1 MQTYDWFVS
10 DKTSITHQAFEKF
23 FNGAGNP
30 RAVSIAVDTVMGL
43 TDEGDLAEP
52 FKHNAESVTGLL
64 NHGATVFVYSNDTF
78 FASHRSKANPDTI
91 LLKFDGT
98 ELHFVFMRPAD
109 NGAISLTGKVRW
121 DGKKDITDVLSTVLF
136 IEFNNIT
143 VNDANIGYFG
153 VLPDKYI
160 IPENEYQYP
169 DSWNYINCGHLEN
182 KFDKPAK
189 NVNTNNAVTQ
199 NQNSTGEVKM
209 TKVSN
214 IVTANKS
221 AAVSVAKIVTANKSA
236 AVSVAKIEAGRIAV
250 KQAVKLVK
258 PAVPMMARGYLE
270 TALGELAVANLFKF
284 AVDNF
289 APNNDKAKLVA
300 DAMLQGAM
308 LGAIQ
313 SLNVEQM
320 INDVMDKVDISKFA
334 DVTKSEE

>member
-1 MQTYDWFVS
+1 MQKYDWFVN
-10 DKTSITHQAFEKF
+10 DKTSITYQAFEKF

-78 FASHRSKANPDTI
+78 FASHRVKDNPDTI

-98 ELHFVFMRPAD
+98 ELYFVFMRPT
-109 NGAISLTGKVRW
+109 NGGALSLTGKVHW
-121 DGKKDITDVLSTVLF
+121 DGKKDITNVLSTVLH
-136 IEFNNIT
+136 INDFNHIT
-143 VNDANIGYFG
+143 VSDATIGYFG

-169 DSWNYINCGHLEN
+169 NSWNYINCGHLEN
-182 KFDKPAK
+182 VFDKPAK

-214 IVTANKS
+214 
-221 AAVSVAKIVTANKSA
+221 IVTANKSA

-289 APNNDKAKLVA
+289 APNNNKAKVVA

-320 INDVMDKVDISKFA
+320 INDVMDKVDISKFT

>member
-10 DKTSITHQAFEKF
+10 DKTSITYQAFEKF
-23 FNGAGNP
+23 FNGVGNP
-30 RAVSIAVDTVMGL
+30 RAVNIAVGTVHEL
-43 TDEGDLAEP
+43 TDDGDLSEP
-52 FKHNAESVTGLL
+52 FKHNAEGVTDLL
-64 NHGATVFVYSNDTF
+64 NHGATVFVYSNDTY
-78 FASHRSKANPDTI
+78 FASHRRKANPDAI
-91 LLKFDGT
+91 LLKFDGSQ
-98 ELHFVFMRPAD
+98 LHFVFMRPAD
-109 NGAISLTGKVRW
+109 NGAVSLTGNVQW

-136 IEFNNIT
+136 IDFTNIT
-143 VNDANIGYFG
+143 VDDANIGYFG

-209 TKVSN
+209 VKVS
-214 IVTANKS
+214 S
-221 AAVSVAKIVTANKSA
+221 IVTANKSA

-289 APNNDKAKLVA
+289 ASNNDKAKVVA
-300 DAMLQGAM
+300 DAMLEGAM

-313 SLNVEQM
+313 SLNIEQL

-334 DVTKSEE
+334 DIAKSEE

>member
-1 MQTYDWFVS
+1 MQKYDWFVN

-23 FNGAGNP
+23 FNGTGNP

-43 TDEGDLAEP
+43 TDEGDLSEP
-52 FKHNAESVTGLL
+52 FKHNAEGVTDLL

-78 FASHRSKANPDTI
+78 FASHRRKANPDAI
-91 LLKFDGT
+91 LLKFDGSQ
-98 ELHFVFMRPAD
+98 LHFVFMRPAD
-109 NGAISLTGKVRW
+109 NGAVSLTGNVQW

-136 IEFNNIT
+136 IDFTNIT
-143 VNDANIGYFG
+143 VDDANIGYFG

-189 NVNTNNAVTQ
+189 NINTNNAVTQ

-214 IVTANKS
+214 
-221 AAVSVAKIVTANKSA
+221 IVTANKSA

-289 APNNDKAKLVA
+289 APNNDKAKVVA

>member
-10 DKTSITHQAFEKF
+10 DKTSITYQAFEKF
-23 FNGAGNP
+23 FNGVGNP
-30 RAVSIAVDTVMGL
+30 RAVNIAVDTVRTL
-43 TDEGDLAEP
+43 TEDGDLSEP
-52 FKHNAESVTGLL
+52 FRHNAEGVTDLL

-78 FASHRSKANPDTI
+78 FASHRRKANPDAI
-91 LLKFDGT
+91 LLKFDGSH
-98 ELHFVFMRPAD
+98 LHFVFMRPAD
-109 NGAISLTGKVRW
+109 NGAVSLTGNVHW
-121 DGKKDITDVLSTVLF
+121 DGKKDITDVLSTVLYIDF
-136 IEFNNIT
+136 TNIT
-143 VNDANIGYFG
+143 VDDANIGYFG

-169 DSWNYINCGHLEN
+169 DGWQYLNCGHLEN

-214 IVTANKS
+214 
-221 AAVSVAKIVTANKSA
+221 IVTANKSA

>member
-10 DKTSITHQAFEKF
+10 DKTSITYQAFEKF
-23 FNGAGNP
+23 FNGVGNP
-30 RAVSIAVDTVMGL
+30 RAVNIAVDTVHTL
-43 TDEGDLAEP
+43 TEEGDLSQP
-52 FKHNAESVTGLL
+52 FRHNAAGVTDLL

-78 FASHRSKANPDTI
+78 FASHRRKANPDAI
-91 LLKFDGT
+91 LLKFDGSR
-98 ELHFVFMRPAD
+98 LHFVFMRPAD
-109 NGAISLTGKVRW
+109 NGAISLTGNVQW

-169 DSWNYINCGHLEN
+169 DGWQYLNCGHLEN

-214 IVTANKS
+214 
-221 AAVSVAKIVTANKSA
+221 IVTANKSA

-289 APNNDKAKLVA
+289 APNNDKAKLVS

-334 DVTKSEE
+334 DIAKSEE

>member
-10 DKTSITHQAFEKF
+10 NKTAITYQAFEKF
-23 FNGAGNP
+23 FNGVGNP
-30 RAVSIAVDTVMGL
+30 RAVHIALDTVTTLTEDGGL
-43 TDEGDLAEP
+43 SQSFRHNTEG
-52 FKHNAESVTGLL
+52 VTGLL
-64 NHGATVFVYSNDTF
+64 NNGATVFVYSNDTF
-78 FASHRSKANPDTI
+78 FANHRRKANPDTV

-98 ELHFVFMRPAD
+98 HLHFVFMRPAD
-109 NGAISLTGKVRW
+109 NASISLSGKIQW
-121 DGKKDITDVLSTVLF
+121 DGKADVTDVLSRALSCNDFTSVTVS
-136 IEFNNIT
+136 
-143 VNDANIGYFG
+143 DASIGYFG

-169 DSWNYINCGHLEN
+169 DEWLYSNCGYLEN

-189 NVNTNNAVTQ
+189 TSNTNNAVTQ

-214 IVTANKS
+214 
-221 AAVSVAKIVTANKSA
+221 IVTANKSA

-289 APNNDKAKLVA
+289 APNNNKAKVVA
-300 DAMLQGAM
+300 DAMLEGAM

-313 SLNVEQM
+313 SLNVEQL

-334 DVTKSEE
+334 DIAKSEE

>member
-10 DKTSITHQAFEKF
+10 DKTSITYQAFEKF
-23 FNGAGNP
+23 FNGVGNP
-30 RAVSIAVDTVMGL
+30 RAVNIAVDTVHTL
-43 TDEGDLAEP
+43 TEEGDLSQP
-52 FKHNAESVTGLL
+52 FRHNAAGVTDLL

-78 FASHRSKANPDTI
+78 FASHRRKANPDAI
-91 LLKFDGT
+91 LLKFDGSR
-98 ELHFVFMRPAD
+98 LHFVFMRPAD
-109 NGAISLTGKVRW
+109 NGAISLTGNVQW
-121 DGKKDITDVLSTVLF
+121 DGKKDITNVLSTVLF
-136 IEFNNIT
+136 IEFTNIT
-143 VNDANIGYFG
+143 VDDANIGYFG

-169 DSWNYINCGHLEN
+169 DGWQYLNCGHLEN

-214 IVTANKS
+214 
-221 AAVSVAKIVTANKSA
+221 IVTANKSA

>member
-1 MQTYDWFVS
+1 MKTYDWLVS

-23 FNGAGNP
+23 FKGVGNP
-30 RAVSIAVDTVMGL
+30 RAVNIAVDTVREL
-43 TDEGDLAEP
+43 TEEGELSES
-52 FKHNAESVTGLL
+52 FRRNAEGVTGLL

-78 FASHRSKANPDTI
+78 FASHRSKTNPDAI

-98 ELHFVFMRPAD
+98 HLHFVFMRPVD
-109 NGAISLTGKVRW
+109 SGAVSLTGKIQW
-121 DGKKDITDVLSTVLF
+121 DGKSPITDVLDHALRAND
-136 IEFNNIT
+136 FNNVT
-143 VNDANIGYFG
+143 VGSANVGYFG

-169 DSWNYINCGHLEN
+169 DGWQYLNCGSLEN

-189 NVNTNNAVTQ
+189 INNTNNAVTQ

-214 IVTANKS
+214 
-221 AAVSVAKIVTANKSA
+221 IVTANKSA

>member
-1 MQTYDWFVS
+1 MQTYDWLVS
-10 DKTSITHQAFEKF
+10 DKTAITYQAFEKF
-23 FNGAGNP
+23 FNGVGNP
-30 RAVSIAVDTVMGL
+30 RAVIIAVDTVNTL
-43 TDEGDLAEP
+43 TEDGELSESFRSNVEGI
-52 FKHNAESVTGLL
+52 TGLL

-78 FASHRSKANPDTI
+78 FANHRRKANPDAI

-98 ELHFVFMRPAD
+98 ELHFVFMRPIDSAS
-109 NGAISLTGKVRW
+109 ISLKSKVQW
-121 DGKKDITDVLSTVLF
+121 DGKKEITDVLSMALHADFTS
-136 IEFNNIT
+136 IT
-143 VNDANIGYFG
+143 VSDSNIGYFG

-169 DSWNYINCGHLEN
+169 DGWQYLNCGHLEN

-189 NVNTNNAVTQ
+189 NINTNNAVTQ

-214 IVTANKS
+214 
-221 AAVSVAKIVTANKSA
+221 IVTANKSA

>member
-10 DKTSITHQAFEKF
+10 DKTAITYQAFEKF
-23 FNGAGNP
+23 FNSAGNP
-30 RAVSIAVDTVMGL
+30 RAVNIAVDTVHTLTEEGGL
-43 TDEGDLAEP
+43 SSSFRQNVEGI
-52 FKHNAESVTGLL
+52 TGLL
-64 NHGATVFVYSNDTF
+64 NNGATVFVYSNDTF
-78 FASHRSKANPDTI
+78 FASHRRKANPDAI

-98 ELHFVFMRPAD
+98 ELHFVFMRPVDSAS
-109 NGAISLTGKVRW
+109 ISLNGKVQW
-121 DGKKDITDVLSTVLF
+121 DGKKQITDVLSMALHADFTS
-136 IEFNNIT
+136 IT
-143 VNDANIGYFG
+143 VSDANIGYFG

-169 DSWNYINCGHLEN
+169 DNWLYSNCGYLEN
-182 KFDKPAK
+182 KFDKPVK

-214 IVTANKS
+214 IVTANK
-221 AAVSVAKIVTANKSA
+221 TA

-334 DVTKSEE
+334 DIAKSEE

>member
-10 DKTSITHQAFEKF
+10 DKTSITYQAFEKF
-23 FNGAGNP
+23 FKGVGNP
-30 RAVSIAVDTVMGL
+30 RAVNIAVDTVREL
-43 TDEGDLAEP
+43 TDDGDLSEP
-52 FKHNAESVTGLL
+52 FKHNVEGVTDLL

-78 FASHRSKANPDTI
+78 FASHRRKANPDAI

-98 ELHFVFMRPAD
+98 NLNFVFMRPVDSAS
-109 NGAISLTGKVRW
+109 ISLNGKVQW
-121 DGKKDITDVLSTVLF
+121 DGKKDIADVLSMALF
-136 IEFNNIT
+136 IEFTNIT

-169 DSWNYINCGHLEN
+169 DAWLYSNCGHLEN

-189 NVNTNNAVTQ
+189 INNTNNAVTQ

-214 IVTANKS
+214 
-221 AAVSVAKIVTANKSA
+221 IVTANKSA

-289 APNNDKAKLVA
+289 APNNDKAKVVA

-320 INDVMDKVDISKFA
+320 INDVMDKVDISKFT
-334 DVTKSEE
+334 DVAKSEE

>member
-1 MQTYDWFVS
+1 MQTYDWFES
-10 DKTSITHQAFEKF
+10 DKTAITYQDFEKF
-23 FNGAGNP
+23 FNGVGNP
-30 RAVSIAVDTVMGL
+30 RAVIIAVDTVNTL
-43 TDEGDLAEP
+43 TEDGELAEP

-64 NHGATVFVYSNDTF
+64 NHGATVFIYSNDTF
-78 FASHRSKANPDTI
+78 FASHRIKVNPDSI

-98 ELHFVFMRPAD
+98 ELHFVFMRPATS
-109 NGAISLTGKVRW
+109 GAISLNSKVQW
-121 DGKKDITDVLSTVLF
+121 DGKKDITDVLYNVLRADD
-136 IEFNNIT
+136 FNRIT
-143 VNDANIGYFG
+143 VSDATIGYFG

-169 DSWNYINCGHLEN
+169 NSWNYINCGHLEN
-182 KFDKPAK
+182 VFDKPAK

-199 NQNSTGEVKM
+199 NQNSAGEVKM

-214 IVTANKS
+214 
-221 AAVSVAKIVTANKSA
+221 IVTANKSA

-289 APNNDKAKLVA
+289 APNNDKAKLIA

>member
-10 DKTSITHQAFEKF
+10 DKVSITHQAFDKF
-23 FNGAGNP
+23 FKGEGNP
-30 RAVSIAVDTVMGL
+30 RAATIAVSTIEEL
-43 TDEGDLAEP
+43 TDNGGCSQYLKYCKEGI
-52 FKHNAESVTGLL
+52 TGLL
-64 NHGATVFVYSNDTF
+64 NHGATVFLYSNETYL
-78 FASHRSKANPDTI
+78 ASHTRKANPDAI

-98 ELHFVFMRPAD
+98 HLHYVFLRPD
-109 NGAISLTGKVRW
+109 SDSTSLKGNSYW
-121 DGKKDITDVLSTVLF
+121 DGTADILLKVLTTKLQSEGFRF
-136 IEFNNIT
+136 ITLEDDT
-143 VNDANIGYFG
+143 NIGYFG

-160 IPENEYQYP
+160 VPENEYQHP
-169 DSWNYINCGHLEN
+169 ASWSYIDCGTLEN

-189 NVNTNNAVTQ
+189 VVNTNNVSSQTQ
-199 NQNSTGEVKM
+199 NQNLTGEVKM
-209 TKVSN
+209 TKVN
-214 IVTANKS
+214 NV
-221 AAVSVAKIVTANKSA
+221 VAANKSA

-270 TALGELAVANLFKF
+270 TALGELVVANLFKF

-289 APNNDKAKLVA
+289 AANNDKAQVVA

-320 INDVMDKVDISKFA
+320 ISDVLEKVDISKFA
-334 DVTKSEE
+334 DIAKSDE

>member
-1 MQTYDWFVS
+1 MQTYDWFVN
-10 DKTSITHQAFEKF
+10 DKTSITYQAFEKF
-23 FNGAGNP
+23 FNGTGNP

-64 NHGATVFVYSNDTF
+64 NHGATVFIYSNDTF
-78 FASHRSKANPDTI
+78 FASHRIKVNPDSI

-98 ELHFVFMRPAD
+98 ELHFVFMRPATS
-109 NGAISLTGKVRW
+109 GAISLNSKVQW
-121 DGKKDITDVLSTVLF
+121 DGKKDITDVLYNVLRADD
-136 IEFNNIT
+136 FNHIT
-143 VNDANIGYFG
+143 VSDANIVYFG
-153 VLPDKYI
+153 VLHDKYI
-160 IPENEYQYP
+160 IHENEYQYP
-169 DSWNYINCGHLEN
+169 DSWQLLNCGHLEN
-182 KFDKPAK
+182 VFDKPAK

-209 TKVSN
+209 TKVS
-214 IVTANKS
+214 S
-221 AAVSVAKIVTANKSA
+221 IVTANKSA

-258 PAVPMMARGYLE
+258 PAIPMMARGYLE

-289 APNNDKAKLVA
+289 ASNNDKAKVVA
-300 DAMLQGAM
+300 DAMLEGAM

-313 SLNVEQM
+313 SLNIEQL

-334 DVTKSEE
+334 DIAKSEE

>member
-1 MQTYDWFVS
+1 MQTYDWLVN

-30 RAVSIAVDTVMGL
+30 RAISIAVDTVMGL

-52 FKHNAESVTGLL
+52 FKHTAESVTGLL

-78 FASHRSKANPDTI
+78 FASHRVKDNPDTI

-98 ELHFVFMRPAD
+98 ELYFVFMRPT
-109 NGAISLTGKVRW
+109 NGGALSLTGKVHW
-121 DGKKDITDVLSTVLF
+121 DGKKDITNVLSTVLH
-136 IEFNNIT
+136 INDFNHTT
-143 VNDANIGYFG
+143 VSDATIGYFG

-169 DSWNYINCGHLEN
+169 NSWNYINCGHLEN

-214 IVTANKS
+214 
-221 AAVSVAKIVTANKSA
+221 IVTANKSA

-289 APNNDKAKLVA
+289 APNNDKAKVVA

-320 INDVMDKVDISKFA
+320 INDVMDKVDISKFT
-334 DVTKSEE
+334 DITKSEE

>member
-1 MQTYDWFVS
+1 MQTYDWFVN
-10 DKTSITHQAFEKF
+10 DKTSITHQTFEKF
-23 FNGAGNP
+23 FNGTGNP

-43 TDEGDLAEP
+43 TDEGDLAET

-64 NHGATVFVYSNDTF
+64 NHGATVFIYSNDTF
-78 FASHRSKANPDTI
+78 FASHRIKANPDAI

-98 ELHFVFMRPAD
+98 ELHFVFMRPATS
-109 NGAISLTGKVRW
+109 GAISLNSKVQW
-121 DGKKDITDVLSTVLF
+121 DGKKDITDVLYNVLRADF
-136 IEFNNIT
+136 TSIT
-143 VNDANIGYFG
+143 VHTATIGYFG

-160 IPENEYQYP
+160 IPENEYQYL

-214 IVTANKS
+214 
-221 AAVSVAKIVTANKSA
+221 IVTANKSA

-289 APNNDKAKLVA
+289 ASNNDKAKVVA
-300 DAMLQGAM
+300 DAMLEGAM
-308 LGAIQ
+308 LGTIQ
-313 SLNVEQM
+313 SLNIEQL
-320 INDVMDKVDISKFA
+320 INDVMDKVDISKFT
-334 DVTKSEE
+334 DITKSEE

>member
-10 DKTSITHQAFEKF
+10 DKTAITYQAFEKF

-30 RAVSIAVDTVMGL
+30 RAVNIAVDTVGTLTEDGGL
-43 TDEGDLAEP
+43 SEP
-52 FKHNAESVTGLL
+52 FHQNVEGITGLL
-64 NHGATVFVYSNDTF
+64 NHGATVFVYSHDTF
-78 FASHRSKANPDTI
+78 LASHRRKTKPDAI
-91 LLKFDGT
+91 LLKFDGSH
-98 ELHFVFMRPAD
+98 LHYVFMRPIDSA
-109 NGAISLTGKVRW
+109 AISLSGKVRW
-121 DGKKDITDVLSTVLF
+121 NGKEDITDVLSMTLHVH
-136 IEFNNIT
+136 EFVNIT
-143 VNDANIGYFG
+143 VGDANIGYFG

-169 DSWNYINCGHLEN
+169 DAWLYSNCGYLEN

-214 IVTANKS
+214 
-221 AAVSVAKIVTANKSA
+221 IVTANKSA

-289 APNNDKAKLVA
+289 APNNDKAKVVA

-320 INDVMDKVDISKFA
+320 INDVMDKVDISKFT
-334 DVTKSEE
+334 DVAKSEE

>member
-10 DKTSITHQAFEKF
+10 DKTAITYQAFEKF
-23 FNGAGNP
+23 FNGADNP
-30 RAVSIAVDTVMGL
+30 RAVSIAVDTVMEL
-43 TDEGDLAEP
+43 TDDGDLSEP
-52 FKHNAESVTGLL
+52 FKHNAEGVTDLL

-78 FASHRSKANPDTI
+78 FVSHRVKDNPDTI

-98 ELHFVFMRPAD
+98 ELYFVFMRPT
-109 NGAISLTGKVRW
+109 NSGAISLTGRVRW
-121 DGKKDITDVLSTVLF
+121 DGKKDITNVLSTALHINDF
-136 IEFNNIT
+136 TNIT
-143 VNDANIGYFG
+143 VSDATIGYFG

-169 DSWNYINCGHLEN
+169 NSWNYINCGHLEN
-182 KFDKPAK
+182 VFDKPAK

-221 AAVSVAKIVTANKSA
+221 AAVSVAKI
-236 AVSVAKIEAGRIAV
+236 EAGRIAV

-270 TALGELAVANLFKF
+270 TELGELAVANLFKF

-289 APNNDKAKLVA
+289 ASNNDKAKVVA

-313 SLNVEQM
+313 SLNIEQL
-320 INDVMDKVDISKFA
+320 INDVMDKVDISKFT
-334 DVTKSEE
+334 DITKSEE

>member
-10 DKTSITHQAFEKF
+10 DKTAITHQAFEKF
-23 FNGAGNP
+23 FIGAGNP
-30 RAVSIAVDTVMGL
+30 RAVNIAVDTVHTL
-43 TDEGDLAEP
+43 TDEGDTSTP
-52 FKHNAESVTGLL
+52 FRRNLEGVTGLL
-64 NHGATVFVYSNDTF
+64 NNGATVFVYSNDTF
-78 FASHRSKANPDTI
+78 FASHNRKTNPDSI

-98 ELHFVFMRPAD
+98 ELHFVFMRPATS
-109 NGAISLTGKVRW
+109 GAISLNSKVQW
-121 DGKKDITDVLSTVLF
+121 DGKKDITDVLYNVLRADD
-136 IEFNNIT
+136 FNHIT
-143 VNDANIGYFG
+143 VSGTSIGYFG
-153 VLPDKYI
+153 VLPDRYI

-169 DSWNYINCGHLEN
+169 DTWHYIGCGHLEN
-182 KFDKPAK
+182 VFDKPAK

-214 IVTANKS
+214 
-221 AAVSVAKIVTANKSA
+221 IVTANKSA

-320 INDVMDKVDISKFA
+320 INDVMDKVDISKFT
-334 DVTKSEE
+334 DVAKSEE

>member
-1 MQTYDWFVS
+1 MQTYDWLVS
-10 DKTSITHQAFEKF
+10 DKTSITYQAFEKF
-23 FNGAGNP
+23 FNGVGNP
-30 RAVSIAVDTVMGL
+30 RAVNIAVGTVHAL
-43 TDEGDLAEP
+43 TDDGDLSEP
-52 FKHNAESVTGLL
+52 FKHNVEGVTDLL
-64 NHGATVFVYSNDTF
+64 NHGATVFVYSNDMF
-78 FASHRSKANPDTI
+78 FASHRRKANPDAV
-91 LLKFDGT
+91 LLKFDGSR
-98 ELHFVFMRPAD
+98 LHFVFMRPAD
-109 NGAISLTGKVRW
+109 NGAISLTGNVHW
-121 DGKKDITDVLSTVLF
+121 DGKKEITDVLSMALHADFTS
-136 IEFNNIT
+136 IT
-143 VNDANIGYFG
+143 VSDANIGYFG

-169 DSWNYINCGHLEN
+169 DGWQYLNCGHLEN

-214 IVTANKS
+214 
-221 AAVSVAKIVTANKSA
+221 IVTANKSA

>member
-1 MQTYDWFVS
+1 MQTYDWLVS
-10 DKTSITHQAFEKF
+10 DKTSITYQAFEKF
-23 FNGAGNP
+23 FNGVGNP
-30 RAVSIAVDTVMGL
+30 RAVNIAVDTVHTL
-43 TDEGDLAEP
+43 TEEGDLSQP
-52 FKHNAESVTGLL
+52 FRHNAAGVTDLL

-78 FASHRSKANPDTI
+78 FASHRRKANPDAI
-91 LLKFDGT
+91 LLKFDGSR
-98 ELHFVFMRPAD
+98 LHFVFMRPAD
-109 NGAISLTGKVRW
+109 NGAISLTGNVQW
-121 DGKKDITDVLSTVLF
+121 DGKKDITNVLSTVLF
-136 IEFNNIT
+136 IEFTNIT
-143 VNDANIGYFG
+143 VDDANIGYFG

-169 DSWNYINCGHLEN
+169 DGWQYLNCGHLEN

-214 IVTANKS
+214 
-221 AAVSVAKIVTANKSA
+221 IVTANKSA

>member
-1 MQTYDWFVS
+1 MQTYDWLVS
-10 DKTSITHQAFEKF
+10 DKTAITHQAFEKF
-23 FNGAGNP
+23 FNGVGNP
-30 RAVSIAVDTVMGL
+30 RAVNIAVDTVGTL
-43 TDEGDLAEP
+43 TEDGELSNS
-52 FKHNAESVTGLL
+52 FRHNAEGVTGLL

-78 FASHRSKANPDTI
+78 LASHRRKTKPDAI
-91 LLKFDGT
+91 LLKFDGSH
-98 ELHFVFMRPAD
+98 LHFVFMRPVDSA
-109 NGAISLTGKVRW
+109 AISLSGKVQW
-121 DGKKDITDVLSTVLF
+121 NGKEDITDVLSTTLHVH
-136 IEFNNIT
+136 EFVNVT
-143 VNDANIGYFG
+143 VGTANIGYFG

-169 DSWNYINCGHLEN
+169 DGWQYLNCGHLEN

-189 NVNTNNAVTQ
+189 INNTNNAVTQ

-214 IVTANKS
+214 
-221 AAVSVAKIVTANKSA
+221 IVTANKSA

>member
-10 DKTSITHQAFEKF
+10 DKTSITYQAFEKF
-23 FNGAGNP
+23 FNGVGNP
-30 RAVSIAVDTVMGL
+30 RAVNIAVSTVHAL
-43 TDEGDLAEP
+43 TDDGDLSEP
-52 FKHNAESVTGLL
+52 FKHNVEGVTDLL

-78 FASHRSKANPDTI
+78 FASHRRKANPDTV
-91 LLKFDGT
+91 LLKFDGSQ
-98 ELHFVFMRPAD
+98 LHFVFMRPAD
-109 NGAISLTGKVRW
+109 NGAVSLTGNVQW
-121 DGKKDITDVLSTVLF
+121 DGKKDITDVLSMALHADFT
-136 IEFNNIT
+136 NIT

-169 DSWNYINCGHLEN
+169 DGWLYLNCGHLEN

-214 IVTANKS
+214 
-221 AAVSVAKIVTANKSA
+221 IVTANKSA

-334 DVTKSEE
+334 DITKSEE